1 MPESAMANPA
11 MANPAMAKSKRQIVS
26 SIEDGPTEYDREN
39 YHSHL
44 IEQYKLYVEM
54 VDRLSARRVLV
65 NNSFITLNGAGAI
78 AFAAAPTSFGG
89 GPAVFFQAAITLACI
104 LLSVLWR
111 ETIVY
116 YRHLSDAKFQVIHE
130 MEELLPARPYTV
142 EHEYFIGKRKAKLTP
157 FTRGLSDMEI
167 YIPIIAAIA
176 AGSALIYTLLVPARP
191 YYAMLFGA

>member
-1 MPESAMANPA
+1 MTNSTIT
-11 MANPAMAKSKRQIVS
+11 KSKRQIVS
-26 SIEDGPTEYDREN
+26 SIEDGPTDYDREK
-39 YHSHL
+39 YHTHL

>member
-1 MPESAMANPA
+1 MAESAMAA
-11 MANPAMAKSKRQIVS
+11 SVIAKSKRQIVS
-26 SIEDGPTEYDREN
+26 SIEDGPTDYDREK

-65 NNSFITLNGAGAI
+65 NNSFITLTGAI

-104 LLSVLWR
+104 LLAVLWR

-116 YRHLSDAKFQVIHE
+116 YRHLSDAKFQVIQE

-157 FTRGLSDMEI
+157 FTRGLSEMEV

-176 AGSALIYTLLVPARP
+176 AGLALIHTLLVPARP
-191 YYAMLFGA
+191 YYAMLFGG